1 MAEGTSSNLN
11 DIVHQSP
18 SNENEDIFQ
27 DSATN
32 NYYIPE
38 GTVCWFFL
46 QDNCKYGDKC
56 WFKHDEQVRINFQS
70 TQCDEDAQ
78 PRKSNENLESCSS
91 EIDNMQKKCKSK
103 NCNFHC
109 KNPFPNAE
117 LEASSCGNIP
127 PDWVNAPEFI
137 PKTTVSYADSL
148 KCNMNYASESQRRRF
163 GELCT
168 HFMMGKCPF
177 VQCPFI
183 HGDICELCNIAC
195 LNPYDKAQ
203 RETHI
208 EYCSKEIEK
217 DMELS
222 FAIQRS
228 INKTCGICMD
238 VIMEKEPV
246 SERRFGILENCY
258 HIFCVSCIRKWR
270 QVKNFDGTQ
279 LDSDI
284 NPKVTRSCP
293 ECRVPSDFVTPSLF
307 WVDTE
312 DEKRKLITDYKGAL
326 SKKPC
331 KYFKKGEG
339 TCPFGGA
346 CFYLHAKPDGTVV
359 KLPPPRRRRRQ
370 NQDGEIDIMDEIF
383 LWSFMEARDE
393 VYDDLNDEVY
403 VVSDDVV
410 ESSE

>member
-1 MAEGTSSNLN
+1 MAEGTSGNLN
-11 DIVHQSP
+11 DIVDQSP
-18 SNENEDIFQ
+18 VHSDEDSFQNSAENCC
-27 DSATN
+27 
-32 NYYIPE
+32 YIPDS
-38 GTVCWFFL
+38 TVCWFFL
-46 QDNCKYGDKC
+46 QGNCRYGDKC
-56 WFKHDEQVRINFQS
+56 WFKHDEQVKMNFES
-70 TQCDEDAQ
+70 TQQCD
-78 PRKSNENLESCSS
+78 KNLSECSETS
-91 EIDNMQKKCKSK
+91 SPEIVKIKKKCKSK
-103 NCNFHC
+103 YNFQH
-109 KNPFPNAE
+109 KNSIPSKEQN
-117 LEASSCGNIP
+117 ASSCGNSP
-127 PDWVNAPEFI
+127 PDWLNVNAPEFV
-137 PKTTVSYADSL
+137 PKTALSYADSL
-148 KCNMNYASESQRRRF
+148 KCNINSIHESQRKQS
-163 GELCT
+163 GELCSY
-168 HFMMGKCPF
+168 FMLGNCPF
-177 VQCPFI
+177 AQCPFI
-183 HGDICELCNIAC
+183 HGDVCELCNVAC
-195 LNPYDKAQ
+195 LNPNDKAQ

-228 INKTCGICMD
+228 MNKTCGICMD

-270 QVKNFDGTQ
+270 QVKNFDGSQ

-307 WVDTE
+307 WVDAE
-312 DEKRKLITDYKGAL
+312 DEKKKLISDYKEAL

-370 NQDGEIDIMDEIF
+370 NQDGEIDIMEEIY

-393 VYDDLNDEVY
+393 IYFDLNADIY
-403 VVSDDVV
+403 IISDDIDD
-410 ESSE
+410 SSE